1 MAESTKNTNSAV
13 VDTSAIISQLL
24 PDETSPKHISDIF
37 NQFEQNTLT
46 LFAPRLLTYEVANVL
61 RTSVIRHRISSATS
75 KKPLQ
80 RSYNFQSY
88 TQISILKKHL
98 LSQLRIHLLSMMLR
112 T

>member
-88 TQISILKKHL
+88 TQMLILKKH
-98 LSQLRIHLLSMMLR
+98 
-112 T
+112 